1 MKETDAKVKLFGRR
15 GSAEAHLIRDFLHRC
30 DVPFEW
36 IELNND
42 AQAPPEAQPVSYT
55 HLTLPTILRV

>member
-1 MKETDAKVKLFGRR
+1 MNETEAKVKLFGKR

-42 AQAPPEAQPVSYT
+42 ARAQLEAQVEGLSED
-55 HLTLPTILRV
+55 RKSVV